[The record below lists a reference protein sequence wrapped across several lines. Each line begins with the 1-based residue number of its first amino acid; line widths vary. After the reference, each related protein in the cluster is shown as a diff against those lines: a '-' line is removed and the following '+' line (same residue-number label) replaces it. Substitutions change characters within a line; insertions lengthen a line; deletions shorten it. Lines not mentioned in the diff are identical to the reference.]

1 MRNLKDI
8 NRRIYNLNE
17 LMNNNIEGGTV
28 NLTGNIN
35 RYTIGAK
42 NIFKC
47 KLEYFNQDREHYN
60 RKISDVLINNYMESE
75 FPTVF
80 DTLGY
85 WVNQEKGIDWIYVDL
100 GFRFSD
106 LNDAL
111 KFASF
116 NNELSIW
123 DNLHGKEIEVNKFLY
138 PRR

>member
-1 MRNLKDI
+1 MRNQKDI
-8 NRRIYNLNE
+8 NRKIYNLNE

-35 RYTIGAK
+35 RFTIGAK
-42 NIFKC
+42 NIFRA

-60 RKISDVLINNYMESE
+60 RRIEEVLASNYLFTE
-75 FPTVF
+75 FPIPF

-85 WVNQEKGIDWIYVDL
+85 WVNEEKGANYIYVDL

-106 LNDAL
+106 VNSAL

-123 DNLHGKEIEVNKFLY
+123 DNLQGEEIKVNKYLY

>member
-8 NRRIYNLNE
+8 NRKIYNLND
-17 LMNNNIEGGTV
+17 LMNDNIEGGTV

-42 NIFKC
+42 NIFRAR
-47 KLEYFNQDREHYN
+47 LDYFNEDRKHYN
-60 RKISDVLINNYMESE
+60 RRIAEVLISNYMEAE
-75 FPTVF
+75 FPVQF

-85 WVNQEKGIDWIYVDL
+85 WVNFENGNHYIYVDL

-106 LNDAL
+106 YSDAI

-116 NNELSIW
+116 NNEISIW
-123 DNLHGKEIEVNKFLY
+123 DNLQGKEIKVNN
-138 PRR
+138 

>member
-1 MRNLKDI
+1 MKNLKDI
-8 NRRIYNLNE
+8 NRKIYNLND
-17 LMNNNIEGGTV
+17 LMLENIEGGTV

-42 NIFKC
+42 TIFRA
-47 KLEYFNQDREHYN
+47 KLEYFNEDRKHYN
-60 RKISDVLINNYMESE
+60 RRIAEVLIENYMNSE
-75 FPTVF
+75 FPVPF

-85 WVNQEKGIDWIYVDL
+85 WVNEEQGSHYIYVDL

-116 NNELSIW
+116 NNELAIW
-123 DNLHGKEIEVNKFLY
+123 DNKQNKEIKVNQ
-138 PRR
+138 

>member
-17 LMNNNIEGGTV
+17 LMNQNVEGGTV

-35 RYTIGAK
+35 RYTVGAK
-42 NIFKC
+42 TIFRA
-47 KLEYFNQDREHYN
+47 KLEYFNSDREHYN
-60 RKISDVLINNYMESE
+60 RRISEVLIENYLNSE
-75 FPTVF
+75 FPIPF

-85 WVNQEKGIDWIYVDL
+85 WVNEERGSHYIYVDL

-111 KFASF
+111 KFGSF
-116 NNELSIW
+116 NNEISIW
-123 DNLHGKEIEVNKFLY
+123 DNLHQNEINVNKFLY